1 MQGMIAMSERKTTAT
16 ITLEE
21 PIERGTQTITH
32 VTVRK
37 PKSGELRGTQLVN
50 LLHMDVAALEV
61 VLPRITQPTL
71 TKADVAN
78 LDPADLTQFGVEV
91 SGFLLTRANRE
102 GFQPA

>member
-1 MQGMIAMSERKTTAT
+1 MTERKTSAS

-21 PIERGTQTITH
+21 PIERGTQKITH

-50 LLHMDVAALEV
+50 LLHMDVAALEI

-71 TKADVAN
+71 TKMEVAN

>member
-1 MQGMIAMSERKTTAT
+1 MTDRKTTAT

-21 PIERGTQTITH
+21 PIQRGTTTITE
-32 VTVRK
+32 VIVRK

-50 LLHMDVAALEV
+50 LLHMDVAALEI
-61 VLPRITQPTL
+61 VLPRITQPNL
-71 TKADVAN
+71 TKAEVAN

-91 SGFLLTRANRE
+91 SGFLLTRASRE

>member
-1 MQGMIAMSERKTTAT
+1 MTERKTAAI

-21 PIERGTQTITH
+21 PIQRGTTTITD

-50 LLHMDVAALEV
+50 LLHMDVAALEI

-71 TKADVAN
+71 TKAEVAN

-102 GFQPA
+102 GFPSA

>member
-1 MQGMIAMSERKTTAT
+1 MSDRNATVAT

-21 PIERGTQTITH
+21 PIVRGDTKITH

-37 PKSGELRGTQLVN
+37 PKAGELRGTQLVN

-61 VLPRITQPTL
+61 VLPRITSPTL
-71 TKADVAN
+71 TKPEVSN
-78 LDPADLTQFGVEV
+78 LDPADMTQFGMEV
-91 SGFLLTRANRE
+91 AGFLLTKANRE

>member
-1 MQGMIAMSERKTTAT
+1 MTDRKTTAT

-21 PIERGTQTITH
+21 PLQRGTQTITE

-37 PKSGELRGTQLVN
+37 PKAGELRGTQLVN
-50 LLHMDVAALEV
+50 LLHMDVAALET

-102 GFQPA
+102 GFQGA

>member
-1 MQGMIAMSERKTTAT
+1 MTERKTAAD

-21 PIERGTQTITH
+21 PIERGTQKITH

-50 LLHMDVAALEV
+50 LLHMDVAALEI

-71 TKADVAN
+71 TKAEVAN
-78 LDPADLTQFGVEV
+78 LDPADLTQLGVEV

>member
-1 MQGMIAMSERKTTAT
+1 MTERKTAAT

-50 LLHMDVAALEV
+50 LLHMDVAALEI

-71 TKADVAN
+71 TKAEVSN

>member
-1 MQGMIAMSERKTTAT
+1 MSERKTSVT

-21 PIERGTQTITH
+21 PIERGAQKITD
-32 VTVRK
+32 VVVRK

-71 TKADVAN
+71 TKIEVAN

-102 GFQPA
+102 GYQSA

>member
-1 MQGMIAMSERKTTAT
+1 MTERKTTAT

-21 PIERGTQTITH
+21 PIERGAQTITH

-71 TKADVAN
+71 TKVDVAN

-102 GFQPA
+102 GYQGA

>member
-1 MQGMIAMSERKTTAT
+1 MTERKTAAT

-21 PIERGTQTITH
+21 PIQRGTTTITD

-50 LLHMDVAALEV
+50 LLHMDVAALEI

-71 TKADVAN
+71 TKAEVAN

-102 GFQPA
+102 GFPNA

>member
-1 MQGMIAMSERKTTAT
+1 MSERKTTAT

-21 PIERGTQTITH
+21 PIQRGTTTITD

-61 VLPRITQPTL
+61 ILPRITQPTL

-102 GFQPA
+102 GYPSA

>member
-1 MQGMIAMSERKTTAT
+1 MTERKTAAT

-21 PIERGTQTITH
+21 PIQRGTTTITD

-50 LLHMDVAALEV
+50 LLHMDVAALEI

-71 TKADVAN
+71 TKAEVAN

-102 GFQPA
+102 GFPSA

>member
-1 MQGMIAMSERKTTAT
+1 MTERKTAAT

-21 PIERGTQTITH
+21 PIERGTQTITQ

-50 LLHMDVAALEV
+50 LLHMDVAALEI

-71 TKADVAN
+71 TKMEVAN

-91 SGFLLTRANRE
+91 SGLLLTRASRE
-102 GFQPA
+102 GFPPA

>member
-1 MQGMIAMSERKTTAT
+1 MTERKTAAT

-21 PIERGTQTITH
+21 PIQRGTTTLTD

-50 LLHMDVAALEV
+50 LLHMDVAALEI

-71 TKADVAN
+71 TKAEVAN

-102 GFQPA
+102 GFPSA

>member
-1 MQGMIAMSERKTTAT
+1 MTDRKTAAS

-21 PIERGTQTITH
+21 PIQRGTTTITD

-50 LLHMDVAALEV
+50 LLHMDVAALEI

-71 TKADVAN
+71 TKAEVAN

>member
-1 MQGMIAMSERKTTAT
+1 MTERKTAAT

-21 PIERGTQTITH
+21 PIERGAQKITH

-71 TKADVAN
+71 TRIEVSN

>member
-1 MQGMIAMSERKTTAT
+1 MTDRKTTAT

-21 PIERGTQTITH
+21 PIQRGMTTIAE
-32 VTVRK
+32 VVVRK

-50 LLHMDVAALEV
+50 LLHMDVAALEI
-61 VLPRITQPTL
+61 VLPRITQPNL
-71 TKADVAN
+71 TKAEVAN

-91 SGFLLTRANRE
+91 SGFLLTRASRE